1 MSNSAVFKSFFE
13 ALYQFH
19 DVYLLKILRK
29 NDLIDCHCNFPD
41 LILALKKN
49 RAAKI

>member
-19 DVYLLKILRK
+19 DVYLLNILHK
-29 NDLIDCHCNFPD
+29 NDQ
-41 LILALKKN
+41 
-49 RAAKI
+49 